1 MVVKVSVPPPFAVT
15 VAFKTRQCSTSLEP
29 VAAGRRGVRGEGSLL
44 LVRTSMGDKL
54 ALGRTIACNVVRFQH
69 DFVVRDQRV
78 ELVGAQ
84 RRGCCARHE
93 DIDEGT
99 EQHPTA
105 CPRVHTKIFNFC
117 VLTCKNILKQI
128 NTY

>member
-1 MVVKVSVPPPFAVT
+1 M
-15 VAFKTRQCSTSLEP
+15 
-29 VAAGRRGVRGEGSLL
+29 RGEGSLL

-99 EQHPTA
+99 EQHPIA
-105 CPRVHTKIFNFC
+105 HVFTKIFNFS
-117 VLTCKNILKQI
+117 VLTEF
-128 NTY
+128 TPF